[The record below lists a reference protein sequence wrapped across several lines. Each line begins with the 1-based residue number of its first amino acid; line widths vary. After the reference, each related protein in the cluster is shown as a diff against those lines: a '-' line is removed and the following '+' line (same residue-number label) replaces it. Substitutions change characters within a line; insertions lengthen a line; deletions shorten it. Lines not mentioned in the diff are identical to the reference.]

1 MKEILIERH
10 KLLQKAKNNPKLQQA
25 IIALCKKDIMYF
37 FDNFLWT
44 DKNKNLFTGDEPSV
58 IPFIPFEF
66 QKEFILE
73 TRNSIENG
81 TRKPQ
86 ERDDFTNVFVEK
98 SRQMGISWV
107 AMAIFV
113 YGWIFH
119 DHKYLVISQ
128 KEEDVDKL
136 GDMKSLFEKIRF
148 MIENIPTRMLPK
160 DFDRKRGSENNK
172 YKSVSTP
179 HGTWSITGES
189 ANPNAGRWGTYNAIF
204 LDEMA
209 FMQNATSINTACASA
224 TPCRIFNSTPNGQGN
239 EFYRMRE
246 MTQDRVV
253 QWIFQKKQIKGLRYH
268 RTDHPKYDE
277 ARYKWKIQG
286 MTPEKIAQEL
296 EIDYNT
302 AIVWRVYPEFP
313 KVATSIDYDI
323 EKPIYISID
332 NSHGW
337 QDPNAIIIS
346 QLIDNNINIID
357 SIEISATPEDCA
369 RFLTCNPTTQLTA
382 NQEKFLERYKRYN
395 WRKAVFIA
403 DPYDT
408 KSAMWN
414 STILD
419 DYKKLWINLMLPSE
433 RRKVEQIMKTRTNM
447 YRIQYN
453 DNCLDFASAIMN
465 AKYPERKETSNST
478 KEQLLP
484 VHNRTSHYRTSLEYL
499 ITYILENPI
508 YEKPKP
514 KWLTDQPAYKLR
526 SYR

>member
-172 YKSVSTP
+172 YKSVSSP
-179 HGTWSITGES
+179 HGT
-189 ANPNAGRWGTYNAIF
+189 
-204 LDEMA
+204 
-209 FMQNATSINTACASA
+209 
-224 TPCRIFNSTPNGQGN
+224 
-239 EFYRMRE
+239 
-246 MTQDRVV
+246 
-253 QWIFQKKQIKGLRYH
+253 
-268 RTDHPKYDE
+268 
-277 ARYKWKIQG
+277 
-286 MTPEKIAQEL
+286 
-296 EIDYNT
+296 
-302 AIVWRVYPEFP
+302 
-313 KVATSIDYDI
+313 
-323 EKPIYISID
+323 
-332 NSHGW
+332 
-337 QDPNAIIIS
+337 
-346 QLIDNNINIID
+346 
-357 SIEISATPEDCA
+357 
-369 RFLTCNPTTQLTA
+369 
-382 NQEKFLERYKRYN
+382 
-395 WRKAVFIA
+395 
-403 DPYDT
+403 
-408 KSAMWN
+408 
-414 STILD
+414 
-419 DYKKLWINLMLPSE
+419 
-433 RRKVEQIMKTRTNM
+433 
-447 YRIQYN
+447 
-453 DNCLDFASAIMN
+453 
-465 AKYPERKETSNST
+465 
-478 KEQLLP
+478 
-484 VHNRTSHYRTSLEYL
+484 
-499 ITYILENPI
+499 
-508 YEKPKP
+508 
-514 KWLTDQPAYKLR
+514 
-526 SYR
+526 